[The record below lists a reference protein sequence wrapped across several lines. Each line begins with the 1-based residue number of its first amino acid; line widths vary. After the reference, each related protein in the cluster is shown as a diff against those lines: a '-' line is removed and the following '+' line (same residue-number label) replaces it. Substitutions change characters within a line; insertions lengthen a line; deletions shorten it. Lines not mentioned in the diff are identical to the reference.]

1 MKYLIISAITLAALI
16 FLLVRP
22 QSDFHTDSLIPD
34 IISSSV
40 TNVYSD
46 DFEKYWYAGEAEL
59 TGYELTQARYG
70 ELHKGTATMIF
81 VTEPFS
87 RSKHVK
93 LDDPSKSRSD
103 EISVLKLNASR
114 KFLTGI
120 YPYSMMTSTFTPVN
134 DSEYTHALKS
144 NITSQEW
151 CGQVFQQLNLS
162 ENNYQFSSY
171 SYFESEGDK
180 KKSIAKEFLE
190 DEFFNII
197 RINPALLPTGK
208 ANVIPSLYAGRFLHE
223 EVKAY
228 EAEITRADT
237 TWNNKLVKF
246 YHIQYPHNTR
256 EMTIFY
262 QPSFPYTI
270 EGWEDTSKGIGDQML
285 TTKAVRKN
293 TIKTDY
299 WNKHNNAD
307 RGMYDALY
315 Q

>member
-1 MKYLIISAITLAALI
+1 MKYLIVSAITLAALI

-34 IISSSV
+34 IISTNV
-40 TNVYSD
+40 TNSYSD

-59 TGYELTQARYG
+59 SGYDLTQARYG
-70 ELHKGTATMIF
+70 ELHTGSATLIF

-93 LDDPSKSRSD
+93 LDNPADSRKD

-134 DSEYTHALKS
+134 DAEYTHSLKS

-162 ENNYQFSSY
+162 ESNYQYSEF

-197 RINPALLPTGK
+197 RINPSLLPVGS
-208 ANVIPSLYAGRFLHE
+208 ANVIPSFYASRLLHE

-228 EAEITRADT
+228 EAKIIRSDT
-237 TWNNKLVKF
+237 TWQDKSLKYYKV
-246 YHIQYPHNTR
+246 QYPHNDR
-256 EMTIFY
+256 ELVIYFG
-262 QPSFPYTI
+262 SEFPYTI
-270 EGWEDTSKGIGDQML
+270 EGWEDTSKGIGGKTL
-285 TTKAVRKN
+285 TTRAIRKN
-293 TIKTDY
+293 TLKTDY
-299 WNKHNNAD
+299 WNKHNNED
-307 RGMYDALY
+307 RNLYEKLY

>member
-22 QSDFHTDSLIPD
+22 QSDFNTDSLIPD
-34 IISSSV
+34 IISTSV
-40 TNVYSD
+40 TNSYSD

-70 ELHKGTATMIF
+70 ELHQGTATLIF

-93 LDDPSKSRSD
+93 LDDPSKSRAD

-134 DSEYTHALKS
+134 DTEYAHALKS
-144 NITSQEW
+144 NISSQEW
-151 CGQVFQQLNLS
+151 CGHVFQQLNLS
-162 ENNYQFSSY
+162 ENNYQFSGY
-171 SYFESEGDK
+171 SYFETEGDK
-180 KKSIAKEFLE
+180 KKSISKEFLE

-197 RINPALLPTGK
+197 RINPSLLPVGT
-208 ANVIPSLYAGRFLHE
+208 ANVIPSLFAGRFLHE

-228 EAEITRADT
+228 QADITKSDT
-237 TWNNKLVKF
+237 TWNNKLVNY
-246 YHIQYPHNTR
+246 YHIQYPHNKR
-256 EMTIFY
+256 EITIFY
-262 QPSFPYTI
+262 HPSFPYTI
-270 EGWEDTSKGIGDQML
+270 EGWEDTSKGIGGKML

-299 WNKHNNAD
+299 WNKHNNEH
-307 RGMYDALY
+307 RGLYEALY